1 MWCCEDLTPEEIEA
15 CLNGGDRIGAE
26 ILEAQ
31 GLHRLV
37 RTMDKFE
44 I

>member
-15 CLNGGDRIGAE
+15 CLKGGDRIGAE

-37 RTMDKFE
+37 HAMDRFE